1 MAHLE
6 PGPTL
11 QRLLVEA
18 VREHNVLPLTGRCN
32 LSCVFCSHR
41 HNLPDAEAYSFPPLA
56 EECLRGLIPFLN
68 STKKIIIGES
78 ATRLREGE
86 PLTHPQFLPLI
97 RQLRRLHPVTTIQLT
112 TNVSLLDEKTVY
124 HLGRLKPLE
133 VIVSLNSATVKGRML
148 LMGDPDPLR
157 AIEAIDLLQRHDL
170 SFHGSL
176 VALPH
181 LVGWDDL
188 YETLMVLDR
197 AGAVTLRLLLP
208 GYTYLS
214 SPAAVPISGTNEA
227 CYHFAAKI
235 KHSLEAPLLVE
246 PPLIEDLVPQV
257 EGVIKGSPAEKA
269 GFKAGDLIDA
279 VDGLKPRSRVEA
291 FELANIMEQS
301 YFSITRQQKS
311 IDLLMQKGSRAA
323 SGLVMN
329 YDLDP
334 TQVDRVRRELTDHEK
349 VLMLISEPALKRWQV
364 ASGNDHLPGL
374 TFKAVASSY
383 FGGSINCAGLL
394 TISDF
399 AQALAEAEDLDSYSK
414 ILLPSIAFD
423 STGRDMR
430 GVHYLTL
437 RSSGSPLIRLIN

>member
-41 HNLPDAEAYSFPPLA
+41 HNPPDAEAYSFPPLA
-56 EECLRGLIPFLN
+56 EDCLQGLIPFLN
-68 STKKIIIGES
+68 SAKKIIIGES

-97 RQLRRLHPVTTIQLT
+97 RQLRRLHPAATIQLT
-112 TNVSLLDEKTVY
+112 TNASLLDESTVY
-124 HLGRLKPLE
+124 QLSLLKPLE
-133 VIVSLNSATVKGRML
+133 VIISLNSASAKGRTL
-148 LMGDPDPLR
+148 LMGDPDPLK
-157 AIEAIDLLQRHDL
+157 AIEAVDLLQRHEL
-170 SFHGSL
+170 SFHGSI

-181 LVGWDDL
+181 LVGWGDL
-188 YETLMVLDR
+188 HETLMLLDR
-197 AGAVTLRLLLP
+197 AGALTLRLLLP

-227 CYHFAAKI
+227 FYRFAARI

-246 PPLIEDLVPQV
+246 PPLIEDLAPQI

-269 GFKAGDLIDA
+269 GFKPGDLINTI
-279 VDGLKPRSRVEA
+279 DGFRPRSRVEA
-291 FELANIMEQS
+291 FALTNIKEKS
-301 YFSITRQQKS
+301 SFSITRQQKS
-311 IDLLMQKGSRAA
+311 IDLLMQKGKRVA

-334 TQVDRVRRELTDHEK
+334 AQVDRVQRFLSHNERT
-349 VLMLISEPALKRWQV
+349 LMLVSEPALKRWQI
-364 ASGNDHLPGL
+364 AAITNTLPGL
-374 TFKAVASSY
+374 TLKTVTSSY

-399 AQALAEAEDLDSYSK
+399 TRALSEIEDLVCYSN
-414 ILLPSIAFD
+414 ILLPGIAFD

-430 GVHYLTL
+430 GMHYLTL
-437 RSSGSPLIRLIN
+437 RNGSSKIHLIN

>member
-1 MAHLE
+1 VAHLE

-41 HNLPDAEAYSFPPLA
+41 HNPPDAEAYSFPPLT
-56 EECLRGLIPFLN
+56 EDCLQGLIPFLN
-68 STKKIIIGES
+68 SAKKIIIGES

-86 PLTHPQFLPLI
+86 PLSHPQFLPLI

-112 TNVSLLDEKTVY
+112 TNASLLDEKTVY

-133 VIVSLNSATVKGRML
+133 VVVSLNSATVKGRSL
-148 LMGDPDPLR
+148 LMGDPHPQR
-157 AIEAIDLLQRHDL
+157 AVEAVGFLQSQEL
-170 SFHGSL
+170 PFHGSI

-181 LVGWDDL
+181 LVGWADL
-188 YETLMVLDR
+188 HETVAVLDG

-208 GYTYLS
+208 GYTQRS
-214 SPAAVPISGTNEA
+214 VPEAVAPVGNNEA
-227 CYHFAAKI
+227 CYRFATEVKS
-235 KHSLEAPLLVE
+235 SLTAPLVVE
-246 PPLIEDLVPQV
+246 PPLIEDLISQV

-269 GFKAGDLIDA
+269 GFKTGDLIDS
-279 VDGLKPRSRVEA
+279 VDGVKPRSRVEA
-291 FELANIMEQS
+291 FELANSKKQTS
-301 YFSITRQQKS
+301 FSINRQQKS
-311 IDLLMQKGSRAA
+311 IELIMQKGSRSA
-323 SGLVMN
+323 SGLVMS

-334 TQVDRVRRELTDHEK
+334 AQVERVQRLLSDNEK
-349 VLMLISEPALKRWQV
+349 TLMLVSEPALKRWQI
-364 ASGNDHLPGL
+364 AAITITLPGL
-374 TFKAVASSY
+374 TFKTVTSSY

-399 AQALAEAEDLDSYSK
+399 ARALSEIEDLGCYSK
-414 ILLPSIAFD
+414 ILLPAIAFD

-430 GVHYLTL
+430 GMHYLTL
-437 RSSGSPLIRLIN
+437 RPGSSKIRLIN

>member
-1 MAHLE
+1 VAHLE

-41 HNLPDAEAYSFPPLA
+41 HNPSDAEAYSFPALT
-56 EECLRGLIPFLN
+56 EECLQGLIPFLN
-68 STKKIIIGES
+68 SAKKIIIGES

-97 RQLRRLHPVTTIQLT
+97 SQLRRLHPVTTIQLT
-112 TNVSLLDEKTVY
+112 TNASLLDEKTVH
-124 HLGRLKPLE
+124 HLYRLKPLE
-133 VIVSLNSATVKGRML
+133 IIVSLNSATEKGRNL

-157 AIEAIDLLQRHDL
+157 AIKAIELLQRYGL
-170 SFHGSL
+170 PFHGSI

-188 YETLMVLDR
+188 METLIMLDR

-214 SPAAVPISGTNEA
+214 NPEAVPFSGINEA
-227 CYHFAAKI
+227 CYRFAAKT

-246 PPLIEDLVPQV
+246 PPLIEDLDPRV
-257 EGVIKGSPAEKA
+257 EGVIKGSPAEEA

-279 VDGLKPRSRVEA
+279 IDAVKPRSRVEA
-291 FELANIMEQS
+291 FNLANSMKQT
-301 YFSITRQQKS
+301 FVKITRQQNS
-311 IDLLMQKGSRAA
+311 IELFMQKGSRDA
-323 SGLVMN
+323 SGLIMN

-334 TQVDRVRRELTDHEK
+334 TQVERVRRLLSEK
-349 VLMLISEPALKRWQV
+349 KKTLMLVSEPALKRWQA
-364 ASGNDHLPGL
+364 ASVKAYLPGL
-374 TFKAVASSY
+374 AFKAVTSRY

-394 TISDF
+394 TNFDF
-399 AQALAEAEDLDSYSK
+399 AQTLAETEDIDSYNNV
-414 ILLPSIAFD
+414 LLPGIAFD
-423 STGRDMR
+423 SKGVDMR

-437 RSSGSPLIRLIN
+437 RSGSSLIRVIN

>member
-1 MAHLE
+1 VAHLE

-18 VREHNVLPLTGRCN
+18 VREYNVLPLTGRCN

-41 HNLPDAEAYSFPPLA
+41 HNPPDAEAYSFPPLA
-56 EECLRGLIPFLN
+56 EDCLQGLIPFLN
-68 STKKIIIGES
+68 SAKKIIIGES

-86 PLTHPQFLPLI
+86 PLTHPQFLA
-97 RQLRRLHPVTTIQLT
+97 
-112 TNVSLLDEKTVY
+112 SLLDEHTVY
-124 HLGRLKPLE
+124 HLNRHKPLE
-133 VIVSLNSATVKGRML
+133 VIISLNSATVKGRTL

-157 AIEAIDLLQRHDL
+157 AIEAVDLLQRHEL
-170 SFHGSL
+170 PFHGSI

-181 LVGWDDL
+181 LVGWGDL
-188 YETLMVLDR
+188 HETLMMLDR
-197 AGAVTLRLLLP
+197 AGALTLRLLLP

-214 SPAAVPISGTNEA
+214 SPAAVPFSGTTEA

-235 KHSLEAPLLVE
+235 KHSLKAPLLVE
-246 PPLIEDLVPQV
+246 PPLIEDLAPQV

-269 GFKAGDLIDA
+269 GFKAGDLIDG
-279 VDGLKPRSRVEA
+279 VDEIKPRSRVEA
-291 FELANIMEQS
+291 FALANIKEKS
-301 YFSITRQQKS
+301 SFSITRQQKS
-311 IDLLMQKGSRAA
+311 IDLLMQKGKRVA

-334 TQVDRVRRELTDHEK
+334 AQVERVERLLSDNEK
-349 VLMLISEPALKRWQV
+349 TLMLISEPALKRWQI
-364 ASGNDHLPGL
+364 AARTNTLPGL
-374 TFKAVASSY
+374 TLKTVTSSY

-399 AQALAEAEDLDSYSK
+399 ARALSEIEDLGCYSK
-414 ILLPSIAFD
+414 ILLPGIAFD

-430 GVHYLTL
+430 GMHYLTL
-437 RSSGSPLIRLIN
+437 RNGSSKIHLIN

>member
-18 VREHNVLPLTGRCN
+18 VRVHNVLPLTGRCN

-41 HNLPDAEAYSFPPLA
+41 YNPPDAEAYSFPPLA

-86 PLTHPQFLPLI
+86 PLTHSQFLPLI

-112 TNVSLLDEKTVY
+112 TNASLLDEKTVY

-133 VIVSLNSATVKGRML
+133 VIVSLNSASVKGRML
-148 LMGDPDPLR
+148 LMGDPYPLR

-170 SFHGSL
+170 PFHGSL
-176 VALPH
+176 VALPD

-188 YETLMVLDR
+188 HETLMVLDR

-227 CYHFAAKI
+227 CYLFAAKI
-235 KHSLEAPLLVE
+235 KLSLQAPLLVE

-257 EGVIKGSPAEKA
+257 EGVIKGSFAEKA

-301 YFSITRQQKS
+301 SFSIVRQQKS
-311 IDLLMQKGSRAA
+311 IELIMQKGNRAA

-334 TQVDRVRRELTDHEK
+334 AQVERVRRLLSGKEK
-349 VLMLISEPALKRWQV
+349 TLMLVSEPALKRWQ
-364 ASGNDHLPGL
+364 AAAITNTLPGL
-374 TFKAVASSY
+374 TLKTVTSSY

-399 AQALAEAEDLDSYSK
+399 ARALSEIEDLGCYSK
-414 ILLPSIAFD
+414 ILLPGIAFD

-430 GVHYLTL
+430 GIHYLIL
-437 RSSGSPLIRLIN
+437 RPGSSKIHLIN